1 MPNTDIMMPS
11 AAGLLIKTNSVE
23 EEDNRDGY
31 SLRILP
37 ERPGHYQLEELHDNE
52 CVKDSPLA

>member
-23 EEDNRDGY
+23 EEEMVT
-31 SLRILP
+31 P
-37 ERPGHYQLEELHDNE
+37 
-52 CVKDSPLA
+52 